1 MVIDMKKY
9 DFMFERLRD
18 IREDKDLLQE
28 DVAEILQTSKSMISK
43 WENNTKFISLNK
55 LKDFCNYFKVSMDY
69 VTGLTNKNNYTTNI
83 KIDVNVISSNLK
95 ELRMIKNKTQKD
107 IAILLNTSQSTI
119 SAYESGKTLI
129 ITPFLYQIALEY
141 DTSIDYICSK
151 H

>member
-1 MVIDMKKY
+1 MIDMKKY
-9 DFMFERLRD
+9 NFMFGRLKN

-28 DVAEILQTSKSMISK
+28 DIAKILQTSKSMISK

-55 LKDFCNYFKVSMDY
+55 LKQFCNHFKVSMDY
-69 VTGLTNKNNYTTNI
+69 VTGLSNVNNYKGTI
-83 KIDVNVISSNLK
+83 DIDVNIVANNLK
-95 ELRMIKNKTQKD
+95 NIRNSNNKTQKD
-107 IAILLNTSQSTI
+107 IANLLNTSQSTI

-141 DTSIDYICSK
+141 NESIDKICTK